1 MLQAGRAE
9 AVFDSELLKALIRAF
24 VLPPGGLLVVLAI
37 GALLWKARPRLAR
50 ALVVTATALLWL
62 GATPI
67 VSSAY
72 ERLVADAPPLDLA
85 RARSAQAVVILAG
98 GLRPA
103 AEFDGVTLGRLT
115 LERVRHGA
123 RVARITELPVLVTGG
138 SGRPQRTEGDLMKS
152 ALETEF
158 GVPVRW
164 VENRSTNTRE
174 NAAESARL
182 LRPRDADGV
191 RRIVLVSHGFDMR
204 RTRRE
209 FEAVGFD
216 VVPAPTNAAT
226 LRVSGL
232 GDLLP
237 HVGALERTY
246 YVSYELLA
254 LGAAALGLN

>member
-1 MLQAGRAE
+1 M
-9 AVFDSELLKALIRAF
+9 FDVDLLIKALVRAF
-24 VLPPGGLLVVLAI
+24 VLPPGGLIVLLALGVVACR
-37 GALLWKARPRLAR
+37 ARPRLAR
-50 ALVVTATALLWL
+50 ALVATATSLLWL

-67 VSSAY
+67 VASAY
-72 ERLVADAPPLDLA
+72 ERLVADAPALDSTN
-85 RARSAQAVVILAG
+85 ARSAQAIVVPAG

-103 AEFDGVTLGRLT
+103 AAEFEGATLGRLT
-115 LERVRHGA
+115 LERVRYGA

-138 SGRPQRTEGDLMKS
+138 AGRPPRTEGELMKS
-152 ALETEF
+152 ALESEF
-158 GVPVRW
+158 SVPVRW

-191 RRIVLVSHGFDMR
+191 RRIILVSHGFDMR
-204 RTRRE
+204 RARRE
-209 FEAVGFD
+209 FEAVGFE
-216 VVPAPTNAAT
+216 VVPAPTNVAT